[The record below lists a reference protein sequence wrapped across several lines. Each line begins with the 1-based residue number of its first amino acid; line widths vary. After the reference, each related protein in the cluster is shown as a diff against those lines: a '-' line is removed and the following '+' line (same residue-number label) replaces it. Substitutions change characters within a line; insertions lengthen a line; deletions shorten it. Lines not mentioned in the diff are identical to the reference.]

1 MLIVCVGVI
10 VCVMVIECIRVMM
23 CVRVIVGGDEC
34 EARDLKTGIIAK
46 GQDTVVNNSSKG
58 IGSPVHEAINGEN
71 LNSNSCR
78 GVNSALNSN
87 CKTQAI

>member
-10 VCVMVIECIRVMM
+10 VCVMVIECIRVI
-23 CVRVIVGGDEC
+23 VLYVGGDEC